1 MSNPYQEQDYNT
13 DTLDTKL
20 WSKILAYFWV
30 YKKDIALIAV
40 SMVTLAMVDVAFPF
54 LNKVAIDTF
63 ILGGGDL
70 SGLTPFIGVYV
81 TLILTQSFVVFFFV
95 RQTGKVEMQFAYDI
109 RKQAFEKLQLL
120 SFSYYDKTPS
130 GWILARMTT
139 DITRLTEIVSWSI
152 IDLIWGGTLIV
163 GVSVVMLWVNWR
175 LALLVLMI
183 VPILAVISIYF
194 QRRILKEHRL
204 TRRINSQITAAFSE
218 GILGAKTSKTLVL
231 EEQLGQDFNQLTG
244 KMRQASIRAALL
256 NALFMPIVMSLG
268 ALSTSLLLWRGGQ
281 AVLVGSLAFGTLVL
295 FTQYVTQFFEPLRQ
309 LARILAEFQ
318 MAQASAERVL
328 TLLNAE
334 VSLVDSEAVM
344 AKYGTI
350 LEPIETNYEPIEGR
364 IKFDHVNFYYNEKEP
379 VLQDFNLEVKA
390 GEMIAFV
397 GETGSG
403 KSTLVNLLCRFYEP
417 TGGRILID
425 GIDLQSRSIAWLH
438 SHLGYV
444 LQSPHLF
451 SGTIKDNIRYGRLDA
466 SDEEIVQAAKQV
478 SAHEFIMQMESGYDS
493 EVGEGGS
500 RLSTGQKQL
509 ISFARA
515 ILAQPSIF
523 VLDEASSSIDTE
535 TEAIIQST
543 IESVLK
549 GKTTFI
555 IAHRLSTIVNAD
567 RICLIDH
574 GKIVE
579 MGSHKEL
586 MAKRGAY
593 YKLYTN
599 QFTEA
604 QQFALLNRQESTHA
618 S

>member
-1 MSNPYQEQDYNT
+1 MSNPYQEQDFNT
-13 DTLDTKL
+13 DTLDPKL
-20 WSKILAYFWV
+20 WSKILAHFWV

-40 SMVTLAMVDVAFPF
+40 AMVTLATVDVMFPF

-63 ILGGGDL
+63 ILGEGDL
-70 SGLTPFIGVYV
+70 NGLTPFIAVYL
-81 TLILTQSFVVFFFV
+81 TLIVIQSFVVFFFV

-109 RKQAFEKLQLL
+109 RKKAFEKLQLL

-152 IDLIWGGTLIV
+152 IDLIWGSTLII
-163 GVSVVMLWVNWR
+163 GVSVVMLLVNWQ

-183 VPILAVISIYF
+183 VPVLAVISVQF
-194 QRRILKEHRL
+194 QRRILKQHRL
-204 TRRINSQITAAFSE
+204 TRKINSQITAAFSE

-231 EEQLGQDFNQLTG
+231 EDQLGRDFQGLTTSM
-244 KMRQASIRAALL
+244 KQASIRAALL

-328 TLLNAE
+328 SLLNAE
-334 VSLVDSEAVM
+334 VSLTDTEAVI
-344 AKYGTI
+344 AKYGGI
-350 LEPIETNYEPIEGR
+350 LDPNEDLYEPIVGH
-364 IKFDHVNFYYNEKEP
+364 IKFDQVDFYYNEKEP
-379 VLQDFNLEVKA
+379 VLEQFNLEVA
-390 GEMIAFV
+390 PGELVAFV

-417 TGGRILID
+417 KGGRILID
-425 GIDLQSRSIAWLH
+425 GVDIQSRSIGWLH

-451 SGTIKDNIRYGRLDA
+451 SGTIKDNIKYGRLDA
-466 SDEEIVQAAKQV
+466 SDEDIMEAAKQV
-478 SAHEFIMQMESGYDS
+478 SAHEFIMQMEQAYDT

-515 ILAQPSIF
+515 ILANPSIF

-574 GKIVE
+574 GKIIE
-579 MGSHKEL
+579 MGDHKTL
-586 MAKRGAY
+586 MAQRSAY

-599 QFTEA
+599 QFNEA
-604 QQFALLNRQESTHA
+604 QQYALLNKEESEHA